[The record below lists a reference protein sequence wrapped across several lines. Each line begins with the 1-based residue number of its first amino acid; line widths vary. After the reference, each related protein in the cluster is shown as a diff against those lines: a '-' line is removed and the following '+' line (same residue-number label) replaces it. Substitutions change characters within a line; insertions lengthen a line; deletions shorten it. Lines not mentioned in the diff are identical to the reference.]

1 MEHET
6 QMMDLFEATQK
17 MGYFNESDARTI
29 LKQVYQGTTHC
40 LSVGILHRD
49 IKDENVLVNIQTR
62 EVCNNCCLQEL
73 FKKNRKFETFQN
85 FPTFRKK
92 VRSKPLLM
100 FWTVIGKTFSIFRK
114 LTYKI
119 FPVCFRLISK
129 N

>member
-17 MGYFNESDARTI
+17 MGYFNESDAKSI

-62 EVCNNCCLQEL
+62 EVCTNINCEMARLRLSSE
-73 FKKNRKFETFQN
+73 NQN
-85 FPTFRKK
+85 FSRQKFFCPQSF
-92 VRSKPLLM
+92 
-100 FWTVIGKTFSIFRK
+100 FCYFGKFNF
-114 LTYKI
+114 
-119 FPVCFRLISK
+119 
-129 N
+129 